1 MAFPILLGTLVSRAK
16 RRANKD
22 GEDQVDSPEWKEII
36 AEHYEELHSVATE
49 TGSRFY
55 EAEATLNL
63 SNLALPTDHL
73 ETIGID
79 FVFDSAGA
87 RRELDQLMV
96 QERVI
101 FAGRTGEARM
111 FALAGANIA
120 LYPTPSTGTYK
131 HLYVP
136 QPTDYSTAADSTSVD
151 VLNTYGR
158 KYIVWGTAS
167 VGLHRNSSDQQRAI
181 LERDQALE
189 KFTEICLER
198 AKGMPRRRIITDIRG
213 LQGLGFGSSGDIHGA
228 WNPAS
233 WRYR

>member
-1 MAFPILLGTLVSRAK
+1 MAFPILLGTLVSRVK

-22 GEDQVDSPEWKEII
+22 GDDQVETTEWKEII

-55 EAEATLNL
+55 ETEATLSL
-63 SNLALPTDHL
+63 GSLALPTDHL

-79 FVFDSAGA
+79 FVKDSAGS
-87 RRELDQLMV
+87 RRDLAQLMV

-101 FAGRTGEARM
+101 FAGRTGEALF
-111 FALAGANIA
+111 FALAGSNIA

-136 QPTDYSTAADSTSVD
+136 QPTDYSTSADSTSVD

-158 KYIVWGTAS
+158 KYIVWGAAS
-167 VGLHRNSSDQQRAI
+167 VGMHRDSSNQQRAM
-181 LERDQALE
+181 LERDRALE
-189 KFTEICLER
+189 KFTAICLER
-198 AKGMPRRRIITDIRG
+198 AKGMPKRQIITDVRA
-213 LQGLGFGSSGDIHGA
+213 LGLGSMSDINGA